1 MPNTFPA
8 PVAPKHDEAQRA
20 FDILR
25 YAHDTAESMLETFTA
40 VRTARNA
47 KGTPTDEEQD
57 LLRAMV
63 VFVGAG
69 VDAMTKQ
76 LVRDALP
83 VLVERSPESRTRIER
98 LVARHLQ
105 RSSGDDEGDGLEGD
119 LQAVNPRR
127 IAKVLLAESPRAGV
141 AELLVDDLTAGS
153 LQSASEL
160 YRVAGYLGLEK
171 GQFGVA
177 DSDLRE
183 VFECRNRLIHELDI
197 DFSQP
202 NRNRFPRRREDMVKY
217 AGALLTVSET
227 ILAEVDRQL

>member
-1 MPNTFPA
+1 MLNEFPA

-25 YAHDTAESMLETFTA
+25 YAHDTAESMLETFTD
-40 VRTARNA
+40 VRTARKA

-63 VFVGAG
+63 VFAGAG

-83 VLVERSPESRTRIER
+83 VLLERSPESRTRIER

-105 RSSGDDEGDGLEGD
+105 RSSGDEGDGLEGN

-153 LQSASEL
+153 LQSADEL
-160 YRVAGYLGLEK
+160 YRIADYLGLKK
-171 GQFGVA
+171 GQFSVA

-183 VFECRNRLIHELDI
+183 VFKCRNRLIHELDI

-217 AGALLTVSET
+217 ARELLTVSQT
-227 ILAEVDRQL
+227 ILTGVDGQL

>member
-1 MPNTFPA
+1 MLVELGLVEQPYRAVLEVLDGAASVTD
-8 PVAPKHDEAQRA
+8 VAR
-20 FDILR
+20 R
-25 YAHDTAESMLETFTA
+25 YGRRERRL
-40 VRTARNA
+40 
-47 KGTPTDEEQD
+47 
-57 LLRAMV
+57 
-63 VFVGAG
+63 GAG
-69 VDAMTKQ
+69 LAGTVG
-76 LVRDALP
+76 P
-83 VLVERSPESRTRIER
+83 HRTRR
-98 LVARHLQ
+98 
-105 RSSGDDEGDGLEGD
+105 GLEGD

-141 AELLVDDLTAGS
+141 VELLVDDLTAGS

-217 AGALLTVSET
+217 AWALLTVSKT
-227 ILAEVDRQL
+227 ILAGVDRQL